1 MASTDGSKVVG
12 VVIRDFTDG
21 GLTALKWAHEHLKRP
36 DEKGFNYKMSLIQ
49 IIQVAEQTPREV
61 PLNEGKP
68 FGWFKI
74 ESLIAYD
81 GGNNGGNNEL
91 LAKDFQELAE
101 DFKEILSLRRFQ
113 GEHVQGTL
121 EFAIKQLSRSGLDML
136 ILGCTAA
143 EADGRCVHSGPGEAA
158 PPAGEATTNDA
169 TANDHGNPPVNNNAP
184 TAASPPPVHNTNKAS
199 TPHQPKNS
207 SMAK

>member
-12 VVIRDFTDG
+12 VVIRDLTDG
-21 GLTALKWAHEHLKRP
+21 DLTALKWAHEHLKRP
-36 DEKGFNYKMSLIQ
+36 DKEGFNYKMSLIQ

-74 ESLIAYD
+74 ELQI
-81 GGNNGGNNEL
+81 
-91 LAKDFQELAE
+91 
-101 DFKEILSLRRFQ
+101 
-113 GEHVQGTL
+113 
-121 EFAIKQLSRSGLDML
+121 
-136 ILGCTAA
+136 
-143 EADGRCVHSGPGEAA
+143 AA

-184 TAASPPPVHNTNKAS
+184 TAASPPSVQNTNKAS